1 MEINEIIEYTTK
13 TPMNTNPAV
22 LRGMLESIATNY
34 KVFDLKEHYVENG
47 AGEKKS
53 LNELSSEILN
63 MLLTK
68 GGGSTI
74 IELIDIDGTIHQ
86 LLKGKSPIITKTWLD
101 SVSYQLFPSITCR
114 GDEDWEQFSVSGI
127 IRLGSGPV
135 IEMVFILQSHGDN
148 KDMTA
153 IMKAN
158 IVDIEEAN

>member
-34 KVFDLKEHYVENG
+34 KVFDLEEHYVENS
-47 AGEKKS
+47 AGERKS

-63 MLLTK
+63 MLLLK

-74 IELIDIDGTIHQ
+74 THLIDIDGTIYQ
-86 LLKGKSPIITKTWLD
+86 SLNGNSPIITKTWI
-101 SVSYQLFPSITCR
+101 SSNEYQLFPCVVCR
-114 GDEDWEQFSVSGI
+114 EGEDWQQLSISGI
-127 IRLGSGPV
+127 VRLSSGPV
-135 IEMVFILQSHGDN
+135 IEMLLILQGNASD
-148 KDMTA
+148 KDITA

-158 IVDIEEAN
+158 MVDIEEAN